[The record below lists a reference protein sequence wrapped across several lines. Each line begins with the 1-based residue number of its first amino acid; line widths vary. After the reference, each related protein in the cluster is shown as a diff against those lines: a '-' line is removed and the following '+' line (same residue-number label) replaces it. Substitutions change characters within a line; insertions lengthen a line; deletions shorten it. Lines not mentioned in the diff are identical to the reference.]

1 MEIDGREHR
10 VETSVGDGWRNEAT
24 WWVDGEEVAT
34 ATSRVEDNL
43 YLVVSEDHELAASLG
58 AVRARFTGLSKPLR
72 ATWFEGERRTAEA
85 AARIGVGGLD
95 LVPEPGSPAAVR
107 EERMRSQP
115 RRHASLHVAKGV
127 ANVVVPI
134 LIGIVFFWLARRV
147 DLPSVPWPDVDLPSI
162 PWPSIDLPAVPWPDW
177 ELPGWVRWALD
188 HVTYVV
194 PIVIGLTLA
203 RSEVRRRRQ
212 QDELRARRA
221 AGGPSAR
228 EGGEGVEGARGDL
241 PSDPD

>member
-24 WWVDGEEVAT
+24 WWVDGEEIAT

-95 LVPEPGSPAAVR
+95 LVPEPGSPAALR
-107 EERMRSQP
+107 EERVRLRP
-115 RRHASLHVAKGV
+115 GRHASLHVAKGV

-134 LIGIVFFWLARRV
+134 LIGIVFFWLVRRFG
-147 DLPSVPWPDVDLPSI
+147 LPSIPWPSIPLPDVDLPSI

-188 HVTYVV
+188 HVKYMV
-194 PIVIGLTLA
+194 PIIIGLALA

-228 EGGEGVEGARGDL
+228 GDGR
-241 PSDPD
+241 